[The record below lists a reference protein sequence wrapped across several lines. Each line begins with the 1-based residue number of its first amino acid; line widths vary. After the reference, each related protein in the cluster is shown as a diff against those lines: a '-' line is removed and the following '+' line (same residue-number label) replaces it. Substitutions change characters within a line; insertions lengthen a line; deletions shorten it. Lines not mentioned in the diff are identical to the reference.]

1 MLAAGQPPRMPDRPG
16 VDNLVAAIDVR
27 RQAIR
32 GFAAA
37 GVLAGAWFVLFVVL
51 PGGVAYPVGLL
62 VGLGL
67 VLWFTAGMLA
77 TVVLAGVRVYRLTR
91 ALDEPGA

>member
-1 MLAAGQPPRMPDRPG
+1 MPDRPG

-27 RQAIR
+27 RQVTR
-32 GFAAA
+32 GFAVA
-37 GVLAGAWFVLFVVL
+37 GVLAIGWFVLFVVL

-67 VLWFTAGMLA
+67 VLWFTGGMLA
-77 TVVLAGVRVYRLTR
+77 TIVFAGVRVYKLTR
-91 ALDEPGA
+91 DLDEQPA

>member
-1 MLAAGQPPRMPDRPG
+1 MPDRPG
-16 VDNLVAAIDVR
+16 VDNLVAAIGVK
-27 RQAIR
+27 RQATR
-32 GFAAA
+32 GFAVA
-37 GVLAGAWFVLFVVL
+37 GVLAAVWFVLFVIL

-77 TVVLAGVRVYRLTR
+77 TIVFASVRVYKLTR
-91 ALDEPGA
+91 ELDERPA